1 MNRIVVTGYA
11 AVFLVLI
18 PVLEISE
25 THLLNEDWPG
35 HARLHEAWQLLANG
49 MIAGTALYLVWRKG
63 RAFAALLLCLPLS
76 LPFLIA
82 WALQGTYGGSMLHT
96 DGTQIAI
103 YGINV
108 AVPIVAL
115 LLLATL
121 VALLLE
127 RRRRSADK
135 HV

>member
-1 MNRIVVTGYA
+1 
-11 AVFLVLI
+11 
-18 PVLEISE
+18 
-25 THLLNEDWPG
+25 
-35 HARLHEAWQLLANG
+35 
-49 MIAGTALYLVWRKG
+49 
-63 RAFAALLLCLPLS
+63 LCLPLS

-121 VALLLE
+121 VAVPLE
-127 RRRRSADK
+127 RRRRSAVKD
-135 HV
+135 V

>member
-1 MNRIVVTGYA
+1 MSKFVVVGYA
-11 AVFLVLI
+11 TIFLFLI
-18 PVLEISE
+18 PVLEISD
-25 THLLNEDWPG
+25 THLLNEAWPG

-49 MIAGTALYLVWRKG
+49 MLAGAALFLVWQKG
-63 RAFAALLLCLPLS
+63 RAVPALLLCLPLS

-82 WALQGTYGGSMLHT
+82 WAFKGSYGGSMLHT

-115 LLLATL
+115 LLLASL
-121 VALLLE
+121 VALFLE
-127 RRRRSADK
+127 WRRRA
-135 HV
+135 VIEEV

>member
-1 MNRIVVTGYA
+1 MNKVVVIGYA
-11 AVFLVLI
+11 VVFLVLI
-18 PVLEISE
+18 PVLEISD
-25 THLLNEDWPG
+25 THLLNGDWPG

-49 MIAGTALYLVWRKG
+49 MLAGAALFLVWRKA

-82 WALQGTYGGSMLHT
+82 WALQGSYGGSMLHT

-115 LLLATL
+115 LLFALL
-121 VALLLE
+121 VALFLE
-127 RRRRSADK
+127 WRRREIAEK
-135 HV
+135 V

>member
-49 MIAGTALYLVWRKG
+49 MIAGAALYLVWRKG

-82 WALQGTYGGSMLHT
+82 WTLQGAYGGSMLHT

-103 YGINV
+103 YGVNV

-115 LLLATL
+115 LLFATL
-121 VALLLE
+121 VALSFE
-127 RRRRSADK
+127 RRRRSVAREM
-135 HV
+135 

>member
-18 PVLEISE
+18 PVLEISD

-49 MIAGTALYLVWRKG
+49 MIAGAALYLVWQKG

-82 WALQGTYGGSMLHT
+82 WALQGSYGGSMLHT

-103 YGINV
+103 FGINV

-115 LLLATL
+115 LLFGTL

-127 RRRRSADK
+127 RRRRSVPDE
-135 HV
+135 V